1 MEISTRK
8 EEKMKKCERR
18 NKEVTRRKKSVQKRK
33 TREINEQRKIR
44 GK

>member
-1 MEISTRK
+1 
-8 EEKMKKCERR
+8 MKKCERR